1 MEILSVL
8 QGLQQYGKTT
18 TDKVDSAV
26 RKDKGGHS
34 VAESGDSVR
43 LSGEGRLVNRARQ
56 AAMEAPEVRAEKVQ
70 RLKELVEKG
79 EYEIDTQ
86 KTAAKIVEEEL
97 ELFL

>member
-26 RKDKGGHS
+26 RKGKGGHS
-34 VAESGDSVR
+34 VAENGDSVR

-79 EYEIDTQ
+79 AYEIDTQ